1 MRQHFAIFTALIALV
16 FALNTLNAQDK
27 PKGTDKPMTD
37 TSKNQKE
44 IVVIET
50 SMGTIEVALFR
61 AEAPKAVENFV
72 QLAQKGYYDG
82 LIFHRVIDKFMIQ
95 GGDPNGNGTGGQSIY
110 GSPFEDEIS
119 PKHQFDRPGLL
130 AMANSGGGKSNGS
143 QFFITTIAT
152 DWLTGKHTIFGEVV
166 SGMDVVYAIGKV
178 PATPSSNKA
187 GANKPLKDVVM
198 TSVYLKGAKKAAEE
212 KKK

>member
-1 MRQHFAIFTALIALV
+1 MRRHSAIFAAFITLV

-61 AEAPKAVENFV
+61 ADAPKAVENFV
-72 QLAQKGYYDG
+72 KLAQKGYYDG

-95 GGDPNGNGTGGQSIY
+95 GGDPKGNGTGGESIY
-110 GSPFEDEIS
+110 GAPFEDEIS
-119 PKHQFDRPGLL
+119 PNHKFDKPGLL

-178 PATPSSNKA
+178 PATPSSNKP